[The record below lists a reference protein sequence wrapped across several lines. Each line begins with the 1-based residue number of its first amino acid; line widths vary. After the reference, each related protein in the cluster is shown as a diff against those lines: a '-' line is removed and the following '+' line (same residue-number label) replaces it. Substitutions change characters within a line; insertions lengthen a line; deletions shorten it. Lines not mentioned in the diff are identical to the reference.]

1 LVAHQRLNVE
11 SAAQTKAF
19 LKGFRDLIPAP
30 WVRLF
35 SAYELQ
41 KVISG
46 DDSIKGI
53 DVSSL
58 RASMQYAAGYHPTQ
72 QIVQWFWE
80 IVVEMSAQEQRKL
93 LKFMTSCSRQPLLGF
108 ASLDPPPCI
117 QQIRVPDDALS
128 EAKAPLPTSSTCM
141 NLLKLPNYKN
151 KELMRKK
158 LLTAIESG
166 AGFELS

>member
-1 LVAHQRLNVE
+1 
-11 SAAQTKAF
+11 
-19 LKGFRDLIPAP
+19 
-30 WVRLF
+30 
-35 SAYELQ
+35 
-41 KVISG
+41 
-46 DDSIKGI
+46 
-53 DVSSL
+53 
-58 RASMQYAAGYHPTQ
+58 MQYAAGYHPTQ